1 MADILIMKIKIG
13 KSNGTLLVKVTGQ
26 LMEPEQEL
34 FKRLIDEVSKN
45 TAEQKVVFNFS
56 SLLRMSSSGL
66 GKLIVLHKRLAE
78 QGRRFAI
85 HGINENLFSFFQG
98 IHLEKM
104 IEINKDSYQNDFSF
118 STFKI

>member
-1 MADILIMKIKIG
+1 LADILIMEIKIG

-26 LMEPEQEL
+26 LMDPEQEL

-45 TAEQKVVFNFS
+45 TAEQKVVFDFS
-56 SLLRMSSSGL
+56 SLLRMRSSGL

-78 QGRRFAI
+78 HGRRFAI

>member
-1 MADILIMKIKIG
+1 LADILIMEIKIG
-13 KSNGTLLVKVTGQ
+13 KSNGTLLVKVFGQ

-45 TAEQKVVFNFS
+45 TTDPKIIFDFS
-56 SLLRMSSSGL
+56 FLLRMSSSGL

-78 QGRRFAI
+78 QERRFAI

>member
-1 MADILIMKIKIG
+1 LADILIMEIKIG

-45 TAEQKVVFNFS
+45 TAEQKVVFDFS

>member
-1 MADILIMKIKIG
+1 MPDILIMEIKIG

-26 LMEPEQEL
+26 LMEPAQEL

-45 TAEQKVVFNFS
+45 TAEQKVVFDFS

>member
-1 MADILIMKIKIG
+1 MDIKIG
-13 KSNGTLLVKVTGQ
+13 KSNGTLLVKLTGQ

-45 TAEQKVVFNFS
+45 TAEQKVVFDFS

-104 IEINKDSYQNDFSF
+104 IEINKDSYQNDLSF